1 MNFSPEM
8 VGGAIAI
15 VSVLAVFGFP
25 VGLVFVLK
33 YFKLKER
40 ELAHDLE
47 ARQKS
52 HQQQFALEER
62 VRRLEEVLHSLDHDV
77 RARLDL
83 GQPGGPLASRPDLL
97 EAPASSGE
105 QGMLGGAGPSRDKLR

>member
-1 MNFSPEM
+1 MNFTPEM

-33 YFKLKER
+33 YFKLKDR
-40 ELAHDLE
+40 ELALE
-47 ARQKS
+47 VESRQKS
-52 HQQQFALEER
+52 QQQQYSIEER
-62 VRRLEEVLHSLDHDV
+62 VRRLEEVLLNLDHDV
-77 RARLDL
+77 RARLGM
-83 GQPGGPLASRPDLL
+83 GQPGAPAESRPDLL

-105 QGMLGGAGPSRDKLR
+105 QGTAGRAGPARDKLR

>member
-1 MNFSPEM
+1 MNISPELI
-8 VGGAIAI
+8 GGVIAV

-40 ELAHDLE
+40 ELALDVE

-52 HQQQFALEER
+52 QQQQFAIEER
-62 VRRLEEVLHSLDHDV
+62 VRRLEDVLVNLDHDV
-77 RARLDL
+77 RARLGL
-83 GQPGGPLASRPDLL
+83 GQPGASLPSRPDLL
-97 EAPASSGE
+97 DAPAGVGDQGSSG
-105 QGMLGGAGPSRDKLR
+105 AGQPRDKLR